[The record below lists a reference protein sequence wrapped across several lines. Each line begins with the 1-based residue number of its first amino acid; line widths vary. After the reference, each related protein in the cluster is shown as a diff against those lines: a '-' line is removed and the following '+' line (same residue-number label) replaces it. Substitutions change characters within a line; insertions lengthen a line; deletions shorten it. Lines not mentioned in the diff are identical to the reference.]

1 MNKEE
6 EYETLRQ
13 QLQLNT
19 AQKQNLQLQYNELKK
34 TLEEVE
40 KTPDSEELYELVGQ
54 ILIKKYKKTILEGLK
69 DKVDIIEFRLKSVD
83 KALSSDTQKLQELQK
98 ELDKSE

>member
-54 ILIKKYKKTILEGLK
+54 ILIKKDKKMILEGLK

>member
-54 ILIKKYKKTILEGLK
+54 ILIKKDKKTILEGLK

>member
-54 ILIKKYKKTILEGLK
+54 ILIKKDKKAILEGLK